1 MYNSS
6 RIISRTLMIVIPVLL
21 FASYLYIATAI
32 RPMADDYCIA
42 SDGMAYGPLQTV
54 INSYQ
59 TWTGRYT
66 AYFIVSAMGVLGHIS
81 FAILPMLIIISWL
94 LLLIWIAQQLFTLL
108 NIQRNIWVDFFAASL
123 FLFAALSTMPAI
135 QQSIYWAAGSA
146 SYGLPLV
153 VMTGYIGFALFAI
166 RHNQLNSPLAWVI
179 GIVIPL
185 ISAGF
190 SETYAMFQIVLLFLA
205 VVASRLF
212 LPEAQRGAAMR
223 FFGVGFI
230 AAIIGF
236 LILAAAPG
244 NSVRRSRFTEE
255 VEATSIIDYL
265 YVVIAPPLFYLL
277 DIRSSAHLF
286 AAFIGT
292 GTLIYFLHPAQL
304 TYSSSHTPA
313 LPRLPL
319 WFMVL
324 LQLLILALFIFGADS
339 WLIEALG
346 GLDNIGEL
354 IAVFIILLIFWGAL
368 AIRRRPINRILVKME
383 KPERYYLGLLGI
395 GAILL
400 TLIVLPPW
408 GFFTRLYLFINWAII
423 GVYWFLQVIRVKVDP
438 ILPEPWFYVLASGG
452 LAIMLLVAIFTP
464 SVIVTG
470 EIAVARVWSLSSFIR
485 AVVCIFW
492 GGIFGLIFKALN
504 PLEQVQEMKPLR
516 NILLIGGA
524 AALLL
529 PIDLSLQNFNTG
541 QELGVFASAWD
552 ERTEVIEQA
561 LADGTT
567 EMIFAPLPNEIEDW
581 ALLYKMTADPADNTC
596 EAAYF
601 GLESIAISRD
611 EADGDA

>member
-1 MYNSS
+1 M
-6 RIISRTLMIVIPVLL
+6 LMIAIPILL
-21 FASYLYIATAI
+21 FASYLYIATAV
-32 RPMADDYCIA
+32 RPMADDYCQA
-42 SDGMAYGPLQTV
+42 ADGIEYGPLQTV
-54 INSYQ
+54 ITSYQ

-94 LLLIWIAQQLFTLL
+94 LLLIWIARQLFALL
-108 NIQRNIWVDFFAASL
+108 DIQHNLWVDFFAASL

-135 QQSIYWAAGSA
+135 QQSIFWAAGSA
-146 SYGLPLV
+146 AYGIPLV

-179 GIVIPL
+179 SFIVPL

-205 VVASRLF
+205 IVASRLL
-212 LPEAQRGAAMR
+212 LPEAQRSAAMR

-244 NSVRRSRFTEE
+244 NSVRSSRFTEE
-255 VEATSIIDYL
+255 VEATSIVDYL

-286 AAFIGT
+286 VAFIGAGALT
-292 GTLIYFLHPAQL
+292 YLLHPAQL
-304 TYSSSHTPA
+304 TYSSNHTPA

-339 WLIEALG
+339 WLIESLG
-346 GLDNIGEL
+346 GLDNMGEL
-354 IAVFIILLIFWGAL
+354 IAVFVILLFFWGAL
-368 AIRRRPINRILVKME
+368 AIRRRPINRTIVKMAQ
-383 KPERYYLGLLGI
+383 PERYYLGLLGI
-395 GAILL
+395 GTVLL
-400 TLIVLPPW
+400 TATILPPW
-408 GFFTRLYLFINWAII
+408 GFFTKLYLFINWAII
-423 GVYWFLQVIRVKVDP
+423 GVYWFLQVIRIKVDP
-438 ILPEPWFYVLASGG
+438 ILPEPWFYMLASGG
-452 LAIMLLVAIFTP
+452 LALMLLIAIFTP
-464 SVIVTG
+464 SVLVTG

-485 AVVCIFW
+485 AAVCIFW

-504 PLEQVQEMKPLR
+504 PLEQLQQMKPLR
-516 NILLIGGA
+516 NILLVSGT

-541 QELGVFASAWD
+541 QELGVFAAAWD
-552 ERTEVIEQA
+552 ERTDMIEQA
-561 LADGTT
+561 VAEGTT

-581 ALLYKMTADPADNTC
+581 AMLRKMSDNPDDNTC

-611 EADGDA
+611 EGVEENGDA